1 MNTYR
6 WGVIAVLY
14 DAHQYMPN
22 VTVFYLLNYC
32 LKWSF
37 TIMALIFQQP
47 LVLVVNSSP
56 KSDLRPFPKTCGGPD
71 LTSRGDS
78 LSPNILFHVYYILTP
93 KSEKIPSSFSTKK
106 YIKIR
111 RNGECLVAGRR
122 GWSLAKDS
130 FSRTTTRDD
139 SQPTVRSATAAAAA
153 SPLRY
158 LRYATSNW
166 TDSSLYH
173 SLGIEYYRW
182 YNNSLLRWII

>member
-22 VTVFYLLNYC
+22 VTVFYLLKYC

-37 TIMALIFQQP
+37 TIMVLLFQQP
-47 LVLVVNSSP
+47 LFLVVNSSP

-78 LSPNILFHVYYILTP
+78 LSPNILFHVYYILTH
-93 KSEKIPSSFSTKK
+93 KSEKIPSSFSTEL
-106 YIKIR
+106 YIKTR
-111 RNGECLVAGRR
+111 RNGEFQVAGRR

-130 FSRTTTRDD
+130 CSRTTTRDD
-139 SQPTVRSATAAAAA
+139 EPTDRPTCHSRSLTTTLQT
-153 SPLRY
+153 LR
-158 LRYATSNW
+158 
-166 TDSSLYH
+166 H
-173 SLGIEYYRW
+173 KQ
-182 YNNSLLRWII
+182 